1 MAPKCFGCM
10 KAKIVN
16 ISYLTQIIFVL
27 FLVGSSAI
35 GQRIRLDPPGENDFI
50 LDNAELINEED
61 LDEVLKIVRTLSQ
74 ETATPIVVVTIDSMA
89 DHGGRGMSIEGF
101 SHFLFN
107 QWGVGHAKVNGED
120 WNTGI
125 LLVVSK
131 GDRKARIELGA
142 GWGHDKDRLCKQIM
156 DEQIIPNFKQDK
168 YSEGILAGVYALE
181 QMARGKTLPKKV
193 RPWWHSLVLPL
204 MIGLTIFTIVSLIRR
219 GASGW
224 AWFFWAVVF
233 GFLWFSLISILSGSG
248 GSGGS
253 GGGFSGGG
261 GASGSW

>member
-1 MAPKCFGCM
+1 M
-10 KAKIVN
+10 KTKN
-16 ISYLTQIIFVL
+16 FKISYLLQILLFL
-27 FLVGSSAI
+27 FLVCSSAI
-35 GQRIRLDPPGENDFI
+35 GQRIKLDPPGKNDFI
-50 LDNAELINEED
+50 LDKAELINEED

-89 DHGGRGMSIEGF
+89 DHGGRGMGIEGF

-107 QWGVGHAKVNGED
+107 QWRVGHAKLNGED

-142 GWGHDKDRLCKQIM
+142 GWGHEKDQLCKQIM
-156 DEQIIPNFKQDK
+156 DEQIIPNFKRDR

-181 QMARGKTLPKKV
+181 QMARGKALPEKV
-193 RPWWHSLVLPL
+193 RPWFYPLLLPL

-224 AWFFWAVVF
+224 AWVFWAVVF
-233 GFLWFSLISILSGSG
+233 AFLWLVLINMLRGSG
-248 GSGGS
+248 GGS

>member
-1 MAPKCFGCM
+1 VAPKCFGCM
-10 KAKIVN
+10 KTKIFK
-16 ISYLTQIIFVL
+16 ISCLTQILFVF
-27 FLVGSSAI
+27 FLISSSAS
-35 GQRIRLDPPGENDFI
+35 GQRISLDPPGKDDFVS
-50 LDNAELINEED
+50 DKAGLINEED
-61 LDEVLKIVRTLSQ
+61 LEKVLKIVRTLSQ
-74 ETATPIVVVTIDSMA
+74 ETATPIVVVTIDSMV

-107 QWGVGHAKVNGED
+107 QWGVGYAKLNGED

-142 GWGHDKDRLCKQIM
+142 SWGHEKDQLCKQIM

-193 RPWWHSLVLPL
+193 RPWWRPLLLPL

-224 AWFFWAVVF
+224 AWVFWAVVF
-233 GFLWFSLISILSGSG
+233 AFLWLVLINMLRGSG
-248 GSGGS
+248 GGS